1 MILDVH
7 AELLSM
13 SLQHTIAEEVET
25 VRAGVLQRSLGL
37 VDQKPEPGHDRA
49 RPRQSLGRV
58 SAAEDDEVV
67 GVVDQMRAK
76 RRLAFLQTPKLEEA
90 ESAAVDQAVA
100 ERSGRGAGR
109 RRAAA

>member
-1 MILDVH
+1 MILDGH

-13 SLQHTIAEEVET
+13 SLQHTVAEEVET

-90 ESAAVDQAVA
+90 
-100 ERSGRGAGR
+100 RRPYR
-109 RRAAA
+109 RRRGLILAP